1 MNLQTII
8 VWYVAL
14 PMIWLFLVS
23 VLLRVVAN
31 MMKEIIPHYYQT
43 KLSYQVSVAHQVE
56 RPPEKKQYA
65 LVE

>member
-8 VWYVAL
+8 VLYVAL

-31 MMKEIIPHYYQT
+31 MMKEIISHYYQT
-43 KLSYQVSVAHQVE
+43 KLSYQVSLVHQVE

-65 LVE
+65 